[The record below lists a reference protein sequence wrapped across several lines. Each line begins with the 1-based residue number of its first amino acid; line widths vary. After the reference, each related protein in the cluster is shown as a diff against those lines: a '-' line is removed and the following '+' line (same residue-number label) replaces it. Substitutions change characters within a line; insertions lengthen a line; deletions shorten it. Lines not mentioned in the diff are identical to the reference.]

1 MNTSMKIGNETS
13 PDTNPEGYGRSVP
26 ECPYAPNERVWA
38 SGGTA
43 PHIPNLVTRW
53 MEYSGVLQPRTAP
66 GTRGAED

>member
-1 MNTSMKIGNETS
+1 M
-13 PDTNPEGYGRSVP
+13 GRSVP